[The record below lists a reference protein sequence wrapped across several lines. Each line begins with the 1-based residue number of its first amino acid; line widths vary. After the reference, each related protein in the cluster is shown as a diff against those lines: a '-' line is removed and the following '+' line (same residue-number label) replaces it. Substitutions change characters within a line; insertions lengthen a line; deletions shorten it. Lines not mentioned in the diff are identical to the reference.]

1 MPRKCGGGRRWRIAT
16 GLKLVGLIFATVT
29 LAVMLTAAMVVRGYA
44 DGSYRLEVASIERQ

>member
-1 MPRKCGGGRRWRIAT
+1 MADRS

-44 DGSYRLEVASIERQ
+44 GGSWRLEVASIDRG

>member
-1 MPRKCGGGRRWRIAT
+1 VADRD

-44 DGSYRLEVASIERQ
+44 EGSYRFEVASIERR